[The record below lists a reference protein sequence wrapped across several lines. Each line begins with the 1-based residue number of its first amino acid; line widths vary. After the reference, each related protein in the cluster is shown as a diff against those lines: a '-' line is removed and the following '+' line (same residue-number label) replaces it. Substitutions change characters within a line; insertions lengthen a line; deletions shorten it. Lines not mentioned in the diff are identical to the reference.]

1 MSIRLSPGVTLTHIE
16 GKDVLFSVHTGDS
29 YGLNET
35 AARML
40 RLALEADLDQAASK
54 LAEEYGASRD
64 EIRGDLDDLV
74 TELTA
79 LKLVQ
84 AASATSSGARSDHDA

>member
-1 MSIRLSPGVTLTHIE
+1 MPIRLSPGITLTHIE

-40 RLALEADLDQAASK
+40 RLALETDLDQAASK

-74 TELTA
+74 AELTA

-84 AASATSSGARSDHDA
+84 AASTANFGAHSDQGA